1 MAGMIRLTFK
11 WRVMGVM
18 LALCWSLVTAFLIF
32 QYHRERTFRREL
44 LDMELQTHNRRI
56 IEELGQGP
64 DVAEVFDRIGAP
76 LPDLRMTVINADGDG
91 VYDNNRST
99 PFPTANHNDR
109 PEIRHARSV
118 GSGYAVERFSATD
131 DREYFYSATLA
142 PGGMVVRSAAPY
154 SHTLRDFLEADRSFV
169 WIMLAGS
176 LAVCLAGYFMTR
188 RISTSISRLNRFAA
202 KAGSGHRIYDET
214 EAGEDWTFPNDELG
228 NIAANIVKLYVAR
241 EKSHRLA
248 MDTEREKIRLKKQ
261 LTNNINHELKT
272 PLASITILGEA
283 LRDHPE
289 MPEPRRHQLASFIC
303 DNAARLN
310 ELLKDI
316 ANITRMDDGAEMISC
331 EAIDLDRLI
340 GEVVEEERLH
350 TTMTITTDLKPYSIM
365 GNRLLLESVFRN
377 LIDNAISYSGGTQ
390 ISIRGDSDG
399 HYTFS
404 DNGAGVPDEHLSHIF
419 ERFYRVDKGR
429 SRDRGGTGLG
439 LAIVK
444 NAIAIHSGSITAR
457 NDGGL
462 TFDFTIG
469 SKKPTE
475 ENSPKDHPAT

>member
-1 MAGMIRLTFK
+1 
-11 WRVMGVM
+11 
-18 LALCWSLVTAFLIF
+18 
-32 QYHRERTFRREL
+32 
-44 LDMELQTHNRRI
+44 
-56 IEELGQGP
+56 
-64 DVAEVFDRIGAP
+64 
-76 LPDLRMTVINADGDG
+76 
-91 VYDNNRST
+91 
-99 PFPTANHNDR
+99 
-109 PEIRHARSV
+109 
-118 GSGYAVERFSATD
+118 
-131 DREYFYSATLA
+131 
-142 PGGMVVRSAAPY
+142 
-154 SHTLRDFLEADRSFV
+154 
-169 WIMLAGS
+169 
-176 LAVCLAGYFMTR
+176 
-188 RISTSISRLNRFAA
+188 
-202 KAGSGHRIYDET
+202 
-214 EAGEDWTFPNDELG
+214 
-228 NIAANIVKLYVAR
+228 
-241 EKSHRLA
+241 
-248 MDTEREKIRLKKQ
+248 
-261 LTNNINHELKT
+261 
-272 PLASITILGEA
+272 
-283 LRDHPE
+283 
-289 MPEPRRHQLASFIC
+289 
-303 DNAARLN
+303 
-310 ELLKDI
+310 
-316 ANITRMDDGAEMISC
+316 MDDGAEMISC